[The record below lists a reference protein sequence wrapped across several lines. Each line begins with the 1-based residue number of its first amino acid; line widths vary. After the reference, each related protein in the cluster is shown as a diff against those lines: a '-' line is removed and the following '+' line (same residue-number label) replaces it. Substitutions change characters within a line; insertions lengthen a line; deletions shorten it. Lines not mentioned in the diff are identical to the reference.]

1 MTAVWGGAGGGRTP
15 GVVGGR
21 AGRRTPRH
29 YGQRP
34 LVVLAATDAFLPGGT
49 ARGSSGSGNSYIVY
63 LQCTYGGNIVKYLYL
78 PRSLTVSA
86 WEQFIDS

>member
-34 LVVLAATDAFLPGGT
+34 LVVLAATDAFLPGG
-49 ARGSSGSGNSYIVY
+49 AGRGSSGSDHEY
-63 LQCTYGGNIVKYLYL
+63 LAVTQDHQAGFTMY
-78 PRSLTVSA
+78 
-86 WEQFIDS
+86 